1 MIELLSNE
9 RSKFGRLVWRAKIG
23 FFDGAPLAWLI
34 LIQSRDQE
42 AILAT
47 SPVFSTQL
55 SFAYH
60 I

>member
-9 RSKFGRLVWRAKIG
+9 RSKFGRLVGRAKIG
-23 FFDGAPLAWLI
+23 FDGAPLAWLI

-42 AILAT
+42 AILTT
-47 SPVFSTQL
+47 SPVFSIQL
-55 SFAYH
+55 SFDYH